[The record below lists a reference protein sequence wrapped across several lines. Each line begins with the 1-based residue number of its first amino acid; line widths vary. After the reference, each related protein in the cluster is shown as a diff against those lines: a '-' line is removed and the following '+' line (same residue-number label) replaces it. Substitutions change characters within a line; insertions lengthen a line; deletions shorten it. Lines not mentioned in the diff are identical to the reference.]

1 MSKSDIDKVAAI
13 VQDAGGSIVGR
24 TKLQKISFIL
34 EAAGLGDGFAFE
46 YHHYGPF
53 SEELATAAKDAATL
67 GVVEEKEQRA
77 TWGGFYSRYEVK
89 TDPGRDA
96 DSVRARIAQEGARA
110 NSIELELAATALFLA
125 KEGDKDPWGETARR
139 KPEKAEG
146 GRLERA
152 QEFYRKLQRF
162 ETPQPLPIIA

>member
-1 MSKSDIDKVAAI
+1 MTRSDIEKVAAI
-13 VQDAGGSIVGR
+13 VQDAGGSITGR

-34 EAAGLGDGFAFE
+34 EAAGLGEGFSFE
-46 YHHYGPF
+46 YYHYGPF

-67 GVVEEKEQRA
+67 GILEEKEQP
-77 TWGGFYSRYEVK
+77 TSWGGFYSRYEVK
-89 TDPGRDA
+89 TDAPDTS
-96 DSVRARIAQEGARA
+96 DSVRSKIAHEGARA

-125 KEGDKDPWGETARR
+125 KEGNTDPWGETARR

-152 QEFYRKLQRF
+152 QEFYKKLLRF
-162 ETPQPLPIIA
+162 DTPEPLPRIA